1 MLSPRLLCYLYPNI
15 LVYCATADALL
26 SAVQISLSCLKASNL
41 YPLFEYTSQFA
52 KCSFHPCS
60 PTDAAAPG
68 QPQCILNSSPSD
80 YPHPGFNITWS
91 GNKLATPLR
100 SFTFVHLFGQLF
112 PPVPKG
118 APKNKGHC
126 SGGNFAAR
134 HKEEPQT
141 LPGPPQVQG
150 AWKPQSK
157 HWPAAICSS
166 G

>member
-1 MLSPRLLCYLYPNI
+1 MHFWAQYRFLWVAWKPPLHIHYLNTPLN
-15 LVYCATADALL
+15 LL
-26 SAVQISLSCLKASNL
+26 SAVFIHAPQQMQLHLGSLSA
-41 YPLFEYTSQFA
+41 FW
-52 KCSFHPCS
+52 
-60 PTDAAAPG
+60 
-68 QPQCILNSSPSD
+68 I
-80 YPHPGFNITWS
+80 PHPQTIPILDLIFTWS

-118 APKNKGHC
+118 ALKNKGHC

>member
-1 MLSPRLLCYLYPNI
+1 MHFWVQYRFLWVAWKPPLYIYYLNTLLN
-15 LVYCATADALL
+15 LL
-26 SAVQISLSCLKASNL
+26 SAVFIHAPQQMQLHLSSLSAFWIPHLQTI
-41 YPLFEYTSQFA
+41 P
-52 KCSFHPCS
+52 
-60 PTDAAAPG
+60 
-68 QPQCILNSSPSD
+68 ILD
-80 YPHPGFNITWS
+80 LILTWS

-100 SFTFVHLFGQLF
+100 SFTFVHLLGQLF

-118 APKNKGHC
+118 ALRNKGHC
-126 SGGNFAAR
+126 SGGNFAAW

-157 HWPAAICSS
+157 QWPAATCSS